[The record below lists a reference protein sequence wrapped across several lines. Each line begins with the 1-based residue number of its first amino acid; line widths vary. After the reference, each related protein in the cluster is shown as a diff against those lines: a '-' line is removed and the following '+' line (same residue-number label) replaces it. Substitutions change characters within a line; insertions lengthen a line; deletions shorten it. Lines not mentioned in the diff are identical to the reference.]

1 MLAIMGI
8 WILVALSIA
17 FDSPLWITTILIGSL
32 TAAII
37 SSLKFNNA
45 SDQLQRIKQHPDI
58 VSRKTVAVS

>member
-45 SDQLQRIKQHPDI
+45 SDQLQRIKQHPDM
-58 VSRKTVAVS
+58 VSRKTVTVS